1 MAMIQCHFHSNQHFV
16 WGTLNFSITLV
27 LDEVILYRD
36 KIDPPEQALLKGR
49 EHLARSKGGN
59 ETSQDKTLQSHR
71 EEEDNFTTNLGLNL
85 LKMHVHPLHL
95 VV

>member
-1 MAMIQCHFHSNQHFV
+1 MAGAWTGPCSTFIMTGWAQ
-16 WGTLNFSITLV
+16 
-27 LDEVILYRD
+27 
-36 KIDPPEQALLKGR
+36 DPPEQALLKGR